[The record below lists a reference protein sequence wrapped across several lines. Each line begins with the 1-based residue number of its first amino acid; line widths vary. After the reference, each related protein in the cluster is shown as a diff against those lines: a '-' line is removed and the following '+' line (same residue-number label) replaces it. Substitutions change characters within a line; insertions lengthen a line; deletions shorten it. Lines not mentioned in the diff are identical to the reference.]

1 MIEFKNT
8 TKLYGSVIGVND
20 LSFTIP
26 GGAYGLVGP
35 NGSGKT
41 TMINLLTGQLKPT
54 IGRVS
59 VFEQD
64 PWRRR
69 SILSRI
75 GLCPATDVLYPNVS
89 ARQWVSH
96 LVSLHGYGVR
106 ESQDLAV
113 ASLEMVGM
121 KSRMDRPMGDYSW
134 GMRQRSK
141 IAQAIAHRPEL
152 IILDEP
158 YNGLDP
164 VGRQEMSSL
173 LRKWVSEGRSLL
185 FASHVLH
192 EIESIT
198 SQFLLIFGGRLLASG
213 TSEELE
219 GFVAKAPQEVVVVG
233 SGVVSLVPK
242 LADREWVDSIQLVEN
257 QSKLRVGL
265 RDPIAF
271 YEALTQWIADES
283 LQIEQLL
290 TADGNLTTI
299 FESLLR
305 FHRGDNA

>member
-26 GGAYGLVGP
+26 SGAYGLVGP

-54 IGRVS
+54 IGQVS
-59 VFEQD
+59 VFEQN

-106 ESQDLAV
+106 ESQELAV

-121 KSRMDRPMGDYSW
+121 KSRMDRPMGDYSL

>member
-1 MIEFKNT
+1 
-8 TKLYGSVIGVND
+8 
-20 LSFTIP
+20 
-26 GGAYGLVGP
+26 
-35 NGSGKT
+35 
-41 TMINLLTGQLKPT
+41 
-54 IGRVS
+54 
-59 VFEQD
+59 
-64 PWRRR
+64 
-69 SILSRI
+69 
-75 GLCPATDVLYPNVS
+75 
-89 ARQWVSH
+89 
-96 LVSLHGYGVR
+96 
-106 ESQDLAV
+106 
-113 ASLEMVGM
+113 MVGM
-121 KSRMDRPMGDYSW
+121 KSRMDRPMGDYSL

-192 EIESIT
+192 EIESI
-198 SQFLLIFGGRLLASG
+198 SSLFLLIFGGRLLASG